1 MKRGFGLIQALMV
14 IVLIS
19 GLMMVVLKYAQFS
32 IKQTK
37 DLYIRES
44 AELFMNSAVE
54 LSLLAISG
62 YERNSTNH
70 CLSEIIITSKDQ
82 RFVADVNITD
92 YFLLKDSNDS
102 KYCSDENGY
111 VEHNITTED
120 SHGMVILELAVE
132 TNTSNPKNHGTKI
145 RLLRRTLQRP

>member
-1 MKRGFGLIQALMV
+1 MRRGFGLIQALMV

-19 GLMMVVLKYAQFS
+19 GLMMVVMKYAKYS

-54 LSLLAISG
+54 LSLLAIQG

-70 CLSEIIITSKDQ
+70 CLNEINITSSDQ
-82 RFVADVNITD
+82 RFTAEVNVTD
-92 YFLLKDSNDS
+92 YYLLQGSNDS
-102 KYCSDENGY
+102 TICSGGSGY
-111 VEHNITTED
+111 SVHDIQTED
-120 SHGMVILELAVE
+120 SHGMVMLEIEVD
-132 TNTSNPKNHGTKI
+132 TNNSNPRNRGKHI